1 MNMDEFRETYV
12 FNSHRNRIFLELQDY
27 ANTVSEYLSP
37 HLLIVFGSFIS
48 EKEKPNDIDILL
60 HGFVKTKKFRK
71 FDIRML
77 LSRNSIHVENEISA
91 LMQETNLM
99 TASELVEWFESSEK
113 NRSIGIKVG
122 KWVQL
127 DF

>member
-1 MNMDEFRETYV
+1 MDEFREAYV

-27 ANTVSEYLSP
+27 ANTVNEYLSP
-37 HLLIVFGSFIS
+37 YLLIVFGSFIS
-48 EKEKPNDIDILL
+48 EKEKPSDIDILL
-60 HGFVKTKKFRK
+60 HGFVITRKFRK

-77 LSRNSIHVENEISA
+77 LSRNSVHVENDISA
-91 LMQETNLM
+91 LMRESKLM
-99 TASELVEWFESSEK
+99 TASELVEWLESSEK
-113 NRSIGIKVG
+113 NRSRGIKVG